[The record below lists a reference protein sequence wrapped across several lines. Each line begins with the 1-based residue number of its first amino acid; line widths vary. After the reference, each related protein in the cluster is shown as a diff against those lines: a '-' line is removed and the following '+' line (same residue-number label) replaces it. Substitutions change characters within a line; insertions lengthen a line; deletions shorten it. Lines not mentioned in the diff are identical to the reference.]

1 MRLWN
6 SWQRLVTPDDIRCTL
21 DDYDGMQETGFGYL
35 NSVDN
40 FEQQLDQISYEE
52 AVTNPVIML

>member
-1 MRLWN
+1 MR
-6 SWQRLVTPDDIRCTL
+6 
-21 DDYDGMQETGFGYL
+21 ETGFGYL

-52 AVTNPVIML
+52 ADMLLDRMKKEGRVTDDNYWSLQARIRIY